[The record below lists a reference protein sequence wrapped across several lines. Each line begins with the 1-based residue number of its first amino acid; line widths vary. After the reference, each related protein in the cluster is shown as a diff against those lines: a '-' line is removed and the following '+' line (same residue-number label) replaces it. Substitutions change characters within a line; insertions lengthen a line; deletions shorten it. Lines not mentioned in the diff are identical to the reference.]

1 MLNSAVRTSR
11 VSSFSCVINLSSLF
25 CLQLSKDRNMV
36 LVRWLIC
43 LYFIFILRG
52 LCTIAKVVR
61 PERKLAKSD
70 TDFVHNNIS
79 TSHNFSDAKRHA
91 ADCDHDKKKYQRT
104 VRSLQNTTGTVAKNR
119 TEYPTPS
126 RIIRLVNITFPVFKV
141 FNPIPITLPPVQV
154 NCPGEPYSCSKQC
167 SNDTFV
173 HYPSS
178 RKGNGKKCYCD
189 SACNV
194 FMDCCGDFAQECEKY
209 YVKDETDDVY
219 SHRFSWHC
227 ETELKV
233 LINECTGLSSVW
245 MIARCPGNWP
255 NDTTKMKC
263 HNPPSTLEVH
273 SYDSFVPVVGSV
285 DQLTYR
291 NKYCA
296 QCNNVFNYE
305 FMTLSFKKDA
315 IPPPY
320 YTQEELEKFI
330 AKNHRQFRGVEP
342 IRGQAIRFCFYPN
355 VVSTCPKTF
364 PGANDAC
371 VNGVGGLVEREGR
384 VFKNKECAL
393 CNGVKYTCAVRKLVP
408 VFCSFTPT
416 AVSRAISLRD
426 YGVSL
431 EGRSCPRNQVYD
443 PYLGKCRK
451 NFQVTKLEKGTE
463 DKYQVIL
470 SLLKTQFFMPVV
482 ERRLLVREIALYFKM
497 NESQITIEEVTS
509 KFSEH
514 LVSFTLNL
522 TPSQY
527 LIVASNPQFLGNST
541 EIIGLRRLFKFQ
553 QPFELQILGGQHI
566 VYRLR
571 VRQLVC
577 IHQHVYRFGE
587 YTILDDLRIRI
598 NSTGTFYGQD
608 EYYLNT
614 TNVRPNVTVCLKLSP
629 LNCSGSQIMLNSSE
643 YNLLPNLTLRY
654 SSLTYVF
661 GDYAYMNGTVFVCTE
676 FRQNYT
682 QLRRIEPK
690 DDLALTILTFVGFIV
705 SIICLLALLI
715 TYSVFKELRTLPGK
729 NLMSLSI
736 SLCVAEILWLC
747 GSLMGEIRAAC
758 TFVAIANHYFFLV
771 FFMATSVIAFHSCL
785 VFGRK
790 VSFRRRKAED
800 NKTFLV
806 YSLVVWGIPALFV
819 LISSLLDHYEVFIS
833 NYGKSDIC
841 WLGTREARLFLFILP
856 FGILLS
862 FNLLLFV
869 FVALRLHKNQKTSAD
884 VLGKNAK
891 KRQRENVIVCI
902 KLSTLMGFS
911 WLFGLLQASVETKT
925 DVFSYLFVIFVS
937 FQGLFIC
944 VAFLF
949 KRRYYELYST
959 FISKN
964 ITGSSLGTGQGTQSN
979 RPRNNDQHIHEETL
993 L

>member
-1 MLNSAVRTSR
+1 
-11 VSSFSCVINLSSLF
+11 
-25 CLQLSKDRNMV
+25 MV

-43 LYFIFILRG
+43 LYFIFVLRG
-52 LCTIAKVVR
+52 LCTIATVVR
-61 PERKLAKSD
+61 PERKLVKSD
-70 TDFVHNNIS
+70 TDLIHDNIS
-79 TSHNFSDAKRHA
+79 TSLRFSAAKRRVTEG
-91 ADCDHDKKKYQRT
+91 DHGVKYKPT
-104 VRSLQNTTGTVAKNR
+104 VRSLQNTTVTKNR
-119 TEYPTPS
+119 TENPTVSTIIQLVNFTFPTILFKVLKPTPTT
-126 RIIRLVNITFPVFKV
+126 IPPFPL
-141 FNPIPITLPPVQV
+141 ICPVK
-154 NCPGEPYSCSKQC
+154 PYSCLKQC
-167 SNDTFV
+167 SNETFV
-173 HYPSS
+173 RYPSF

-194 FMDCCGDFAQECEKY
+194 FMDCCGDFAQECGKY
-209 YVKDETDDVY
+209 HVKDEYDDVY
-219 SHRFSWHC
+219 SHRFSWRC
-227 ETELKV
+227 ETKLKV
-233 LINECTGLSSVW
+233 LTNEGRESSVW

-255 NDTTKMKC
+255 NDTTKIMC
-263 HNPPSTLEVH
+263 HSPPSTLEVH
-273 SYDSFVPVVGSV
+273 SYDSFVPVVGSMN
-285 DQLTYR
+285 QLTYR

-305 FMTLSFKKDA
+305 FMTLSFKKEA

-320 YTQEELEKFI
+320 YTQEELEKFL
-330 AKNHRQFRGVEP
+330 ARNHLQFRGVEL

-364 PGANDAC
+364 PDASDAC
-371 VNGVGGLVEREGR
+371 VNGFGGLVEGEGK
-384 VFKNKECAL
+384 VFKNKDCAV
-393 CNGVKYTCAVRKLVP
+393 CNGVKYTSAVGQP
-408 VFCSFTPT
+408 EGCDAGITTPII
-416 AVSRAISLRD
+416 AISRAISLHD

-431 EGRSCPRNQVYD
+431 EGRSCPRNHVYD
-443 PYLGKCRK
+443 HYVGKCRRD
-451 NFQVTKLEKGTE
+451 FQVTKLQKGTE

-470 SLLKTQFFMPVV
+470 SLLKTERFMFFDGGW
-482 ERRLLVREIALYFKM
+482 LLIREIAWYFKM
-497 NESQITIEEVTS
+497 NESQITIEEVTD
-509 KFSEH
+509 KFSEF

-527 LIVASNPQFLGNST
+527 LIVASNPEFLGNST
-541 EIIGLRRLFKFQ
+541 DIIGLRRLFKFK
-553 QPFELQILGGQHI
+553 QPFQLLILGAQYI
-566 VYRLR
+566 VYRLH

-598 NSTGTFYGQD
+598 NSTGAFYGED

-643 YNLLPNLTLRY
+643 YDLLPNLTLIY

-682 QLRRIEPK
+682 QRRSIEPK
-690 DDLALTILTFVGFIV
+690 DDLALTILTWVGFIV
-705 SIICLLALLI
+705 SIICLLALII

-747 GSLMGEIRAAC
+747 GSLVGDIRAAC
-758 TFVAIANHYFFLV
+758 IFVAIANHYFFLV

-790 VSFRRRKAED
+790 VSFRRSKSED

-819 LISSLLDHYEVFIS
+819 LISSLLDHYEVFVS

-979 RPRNNDQHIHEETL
+979 RTRSNDQGINEETPL
-993 L
+993 